1 MTVNSDAHAALAD
14 ADDVDPRYGG
24 PRQWDQWVKDARKS
38 VLEAVGLFGVGIAAF
53 AFDANSASPRLAGWL
68 FWLVLGFTVWFGFA
82 IINRA
87 FKWREAI
94 RDRRLWRAEADG
106 QAAYDRELAIRYE
119 RDERRE
125 RFWSGVGK
133 VIAWGVG
140 AGVVWYVVIAPL
152 SDAPEWAKALGSAVG
167 MLAAYT
173 VSTLEEIKKQLKRK

>member
-94 RDRRLWRAEADG
+94 RDRRCG
-106 QAAYDRELAIRYE
+106 GP
-119 RDERRE
+119 RRMGRPLMTE
-125 RFWSGVGK
+125 NSPSDTSVMSAGSVSGP
-133 VIAWGVG
+133 AW
-140 AGVVWYVVIAPL
+140 A
-152 SDAPEWAKALGSAVG
+152 
-167 MLAAYT
+167 
-173 VSTLEEIKKQLKRK
+173 R